1 VKIAIPTD
9 DGKTVASHFGSAG
22 YFMIVE
28 LQDGKEIARRLSE
41 NLHAR
46 GHGHHGYH
54 GHHSYHGYY
63 EHHEEHEN
71 HVGYGH
77 GWHHGNHGFGEGHH
91 HGHEDVFAS
100 TGEIQAV
107 IAVRIGPH
115 MFEDLKE
122 RGIEIYLVRPGTDID
137 EAISK
142 LASGELR
149 RIIPKK

>member
-1 VKIAIPTD
+1 MEKKSNLKEVLGVKIAIPTD
-9 DGKTVASHFGSAG
+9 DGKTVASHFGRAE

-41 NLHAR
+41 NLHSR
-46 GHGHHGYH
+46 GHGHHG
-54 GHHSYHGYY
+54 HH
-63 EHHEEHEN
+63 EHHE
-71 HVGYGH
+71 GYGH

-142 LASGELR
+142 LASGELK
-149 RIIPKK
+149 RIQPKK

>member
-1 VKIAIPTD
+1 LKEVLGVKIAIPTD
-9 DGKTVASHFGSAG
+9 DGKTVASHFGRAE

-46 GHGHHGYH
+46 GHGHHGHH
-54 GHHSYHGYY
+54 G
-63 EHHEEHEN
+63 HHEEHEN
-71 HVGYGH
+71 HEGYGH
-77 GWHHGNHGFGEGHH
+77 GWHHGNHGYGEGHH

-142 LASGELR
+142 LASGQLR
-149 RIIPKK
+149 RIEPKR

>member
-1 VKIAIPTD
+1 VKITIPTD
-9 DGKTVASHFGSAG
+9 DGKTVASHFGRAE

-28 LQDGKEIARRLSE
+28 LQDGKEIARKLSE

-46 GHGHHGYH
+46 GHGHHG
-54 GHHSYHGYY
+54 HH

-71 HVGYGH
+71 REGYGH

-91 HGHEDVFAS
+91 HGHEDVFAP

-149 RIIPKK
+149 RIEPKK

>member
-9 DGKTVASHFGSAG
+9 DGKTVASHFGRAG

-46 GHGHHGYH
+46 GHGHHG
-54 GHHSYHGYY
+54 HH

-71 HVGYGH
+71 HEGHGH
-77 GWHHGNHGFGEGHH
+77 GWHHGNHSFGEGHH

-122 RGIEIYLVRPGTDID
+122 RGIEIYLVQPGTDID

-149 RIIPKK
+149 RIEPKK